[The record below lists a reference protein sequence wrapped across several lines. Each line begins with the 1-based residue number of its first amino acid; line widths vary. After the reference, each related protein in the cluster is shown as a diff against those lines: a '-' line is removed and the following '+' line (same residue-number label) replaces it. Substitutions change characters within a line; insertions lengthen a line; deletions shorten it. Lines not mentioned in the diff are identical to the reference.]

1 MCTLMLAIKPEY
13 LQRILDGT
21 KKYEFRK
28 RIPKE
33 KVSKLVFYC
42 TAPTQKIVAWADVLG
57 VISAP
62 PAEIWERTSEV
73 AGISAE
79 KYNEYFEGCERAYAY
94 RLGNVCRFDAPKS
107 LREFGLTAPPQ
118 SFAYVG

>member
-1 MCTLMLAIKPEY
+1 MCTLVLSIKPEY

-42 TAPTQKIVAWADVLG
+42 TAPTQQIVAWANVLDI
-57 VISAP
+57 ISAS
-62 PAEIWERTSEV
+62 PAEIWKQTSEV

-94 RLGNVCRFDAPKS
+94 RLGNVCQYDAPKS
-107 LREFGLTAPPQ
+107 LEDFDLTAPPQ
-118 SFAYVG
+118 SFVYVG